1 MYDFIFK
8 EELFFNYNVKLQN
21 KKKIKV
27 ICKIKIK
34 SSLINTLFKIY
45 KV

>member
-8 EELFFNYNVKLQN
+8 EELFFNYNVKFLIR
-21 KKKIKV
+21 KKIKV
-27 ICKIKIK
+27 ICKVKIK
-34 SSLINTLFKIY
+34 SSLKNTLFKIY